1 MVLSVGIRGVAVRA
15 RVLGS
20 FAALLYC
27 FGRREFGWR
36 GGPYHAI
43 GEMGGHLGELDDQEL
58 EVFKSGLVGV
68 VGCLKRSDLLLQSN
82 HLFV

>member
-1 MVLSVGIRGVAVRA
+1 
-15 RVLGS
+15 
-20 FAALLYC
+20 
-27 FGRREFGWR
+27 
-36 GGPYHAI
+36 
-43 GEMGGHLGELDDQEL
+43 MGGHLGELDDQEL

>member
-1 MVLSVGIRGVAVRA
+1 MSQFDANLRQMARFYWHLRHLARKLRGNG
-15 RVLGS
+15 LPPG
-20 FAALLYC
+20 L
-27 FGRREFGWR
+27 
-36 GGPYHAI
+36 YHAI